1 MLSPQRCTR
10 TTPPPNSSGFRGPS
24 LRVHSCLTYSAFPVV
39 PKLSNLSGVSTSLP
53 QNPSSCP
60 RPSTPPP
67 RRRRPLSL
75 PRSASFATAPA
86 PAPPLG
92 SPLWDSSARLPL
104 PEAAPY
110 PGGADVHHHLLEGR
124 RLLGLTLFLQR
135 DLLTKLTRI
144 EAEAVAEPGPFAPDA
159 PSSPV
164 PSPPPSQY
172 KPRPPPRAPARL
184 FQP

>member
-1 MLSPQRCTR
+1 MEDAESLRELNQRCAR
-10 TTPPPNSSGFRGPS
+10 TTHILTPQGFGDHLLSVSIPASLIPRSQSFPNPPTSQEFLPPPAKSVFLPS
-24 LRVHSCLTYSAFPVV
+24 DPPPA
-39 PKLSNLSGVSTSLP
+39 
-53 QNPSSCP
+53 
-60 RPSTPPP
+60 PP
-67 RRRRPLSL
+67 RRRRPLPL

-124 RLLGLTLFLQR
+124 RLLGLTLLLQR

-144 EAEAVAEPGPFAPDA
+144 G
-159 PSSPV
+159 S
-164 PSPPPSQY
+164 
-172 KPRPPPRAPARL
+172 
-184 FQP
+184 